1 MRYKVSLTVTE
12 DAYHKALRAL
22 PNMAV
27 RLWGLC
33 MGGSSITAV
42 SRHGL

>member
-1 MRYKVSLTVTE
+1 MRYRLSLAVSE

-27 RLWGLC
+27 RLWGLS
-33 MGGSSITAV
+33 MGGSGIAAV
-42 SRHGL
+42 RRHGL